1 MGTQKG
7 KNGQGSDELAIEENR
22 QYLEWAEG
30 KTKSSKRNQKVIRE
44 EKLPDWMTEK
54 ETASDSESGQ
64 QKLHPQ
70 DLEEQKK
77 KMMEEMQKL
86 KKYSAY

>member
-1 MGTQKG
+1 M
-7 KNGQGSDELAIEENR
+7 
-22 QYLEWAEG
+22 AEG
-30 KTKSSKRNQKVIRE
+30 KANQPSKRNSKVIRE
-44 EKLPDWMTEK
+44 EKLPDWMKEK

-64 QKLHPQ
+64 QKLQPQ